1 MAQEDQKASH
11 KLNELGIAFSNLDRF
26 GLTYKTGR
34 NQSLWRFHRFVASGN
49 LQKLKA
55 SDIQTEAQHRNT
67 DYTLKIGRTKI
78 SEITENFEFRFGADW
93 FYSYSQNKDEFNIV
107 DDNSAEE
114 LNENVI
120 NSFGM
125 NLVFGFHHSIN
136 NRILVGAEV
145 LPYFSYRSG
154 YSKSYTDF
162 ESDNPEKKDISG
174 YSYGFSNNSVQIN
187 ITYRF

>member
-1 MAQEDQKASH
+1 M
-11 KLNELGIAFSNLDRF
+11 ELIGFTVTA
-26 GLTYKTGR
+26 
-34 NQSLWRFHRFVASGN
+34 
-49 LQKLKA
+49 
-55 SDIQTEAQHRNT
+55 
-67 DYTLKIGRTKI
+67 KIKI
-78 SEITENFEFRFGADW
+78 
-93 FYSYSQNKDEFNIV
+93 EFNIV
-107 DDNSAEE
+107 DDKPAGG

-136 NRILVGAEV
+136 NRILVGAEF